1 VREVCSSG
9 EGGTDASRGYF
20 ALSGAIERLW
30 RFGYERRDRE
40 VERGVS
46 IVLGLQAIKVWR
58 QFTLW
63 RFRDVYRDGGVT
75 EVR

>member
-1 VREVCSSG
+1 VREACSSG
-9 EGGTDASRGYF
+9 EGGTDASRGYL
-20 ALSGAIERLW
+20 ALSGAMERLW

-46 IVLGLQAIKVWR
+46 MAVGHEAIKFWK
-58 QFTLW
+58 QFTL
-63 RFRDVYRDGGVT
+63 RRCRDVYRDGGVT